1 MTVPTDRAS
10 LDRFDVWAPHAK
22 AVTVRVEGVDHP
34 MVAATTLPA
43 GTLRGPARRG
53 RGWWTLPDDADVP
66 AGTVRYGYVLTK
78 VFDEGTPDERTQVS
92 DVLPDPRS
100 RRQPQGVHD
109 LSCTFDPAEHAWGDG
124 AWTGRALAG
133 SVVYELHVGTFTP
146 EGTLDSAIERLDHL
160 VELGVDLVELLPVN
174 GFNGE
179 HNWGYDGVLWYT
191 VDESYGGPAA
201 YQRFVDACHQRG
213 LGVVQD
219 VVYNHLGPSGNY
231 LPLFA
236 DYFKPGASSWGDLIN
251 LDGWGSDGVRE
262 HILDNVEM
270 WLRDYHVDGF
280 RLDAVH
286 ALQDHRAVHILEE
299 IAERVERV
307 AAETGKPLFTIAES
321 DLNDPRMITP
331 VHENGL
337 GMTGQWLDDF
347 HHAAH
352 VALTGETQGYYA
364 DFGSLASLDKVV
376 REAFYHNGTMS
387 AFRGRHHGR
396 PVDKRRQRT
405 WQFVTCIQ
413 NHDQVG
419 NRAAGDRISAGLDAD
434 RLVLGAVLL
443 LTQPFTPMLFM
454 GEEWGASTP
463 WQFFTAHPEPELGE
477 AVARGRKAEFA
488 SMGWDES
495 TVPDPQAPSTFE
507 NSKLDWSETGR
518 GDHARVLAAY
528 RELIALRRT
537 VPELTD
543 PRFATIRTAHDDDA
557 RWFVLHRAAE
567 PGSDHGV
574 AVLLNFGTEPVR
586 VPFPGTAGAEVL
598 FRSGEVS
605 LSAGDDGGA
614 LAQLPPHG
622 AAVVRC

>member
-1 MTVPTDRAS
+1 MKTREH
-10 LDRFDVWAPHAK
+10 LNRFDVWAPHAK
-22 AVTVRVEGVDHP
+22 GVTVRIEGVDHP
-34 MVAATTLPA
+34 MVPA
-43 GTLRGPARRG
+43 DSRPEGAPEGPAARRP
-53 RGWWTLPDDADVP
+53 GWWTLPDDAGVP
-66 AGTVRYGYVLTK
+66 TGTVRYGYLLTK
-78 VFDEGTPDERTQVS
+78 TFDEGTPKERTQVS

-124 AWTGRALAG
+124 AWKGRTLAG
-133 SVVYELHVGTFTP
+133 AVIYELHLGTFTP

-160 VELGVDLVELLPVN
+160 VDLGVDFVELLPVN

-213 LGVVQD
+213 IGVIQD

-236 DYFKPGASSWGDLIN
+236 DYFKPGASTWGDLIN
-251 LDGWGSDGVRE
+251 LDGWGSDGVRDY
-262 HILDNVEM
+262 ILDNVEM

-299 IAERVERV
+299 IAERVDRV
-307 AAETGKPLFTIAES
+307 AVETGKPLFTVAES

-331 VHENGL
+331 ASANGL

-364 DFGSLASLDKVV
+364 DFASLETLDKAT
-376 REAFYHNGTMS
+376 RDAYYHTGTMS
-387 AFRGRHHGR
+387 TFRGRHHGR
-396 PVDKRRQRT
+396 PVDKQRVRP
-405 WQFVTCIQ
+405 WQFVTFIQ

-419 NRAAGDRISAGLDAD
+419 NRAAGDRISASLSAD
-434 RLVLGAVLL
+434 QLVLGATLL

-477 AVARGRKAEFA
+477 AVAKGRKGEFA
-488 SMGWDES
+488 AMGWDES
-495 TVPDPQAPSTFE
+495 TVPDPQAPTTFTD
-507 NSKLDWSETGR
+507 SKLDWSEPGQ
-518 GDHARVLAAY
+518 GEHARVLAAY
-528 RELIALRRT
+528 RELIALRRS

-543 PRFATIRTAHDDDA
+543 PRFATITTARDDDA
-557 RWFVLHRAAE
+557 RWFVLQRATH
-567 PGSDHGV
+567 PGSPHGV
-574 AVLLNFGTEPVR
+574 AVLLNFAAAEAT
-586 VPFPGTAGAEVL
+586 VPFTGPVDAEVL

-605 LSAGDDGGA
+605 LRTGEAGTA
-614 LAQLPPHG
+614 AAVLPGHG
-622 AAVVRC
+622 AAVLRY

>member
-1 MTVPTDRAS
+1 MNTREH
-10 LDRFDVWAPHAK
+10 LNRFDVWAPHART
-22 AVTVRVEGVDHP
+22 VTVRIEGDDHDMIP
-34 MVAATTLPA
+34 AADLPEDCPA
-43 GTLRGPARRG
+43 GTAARRD
-53 RGWWTLPDDADVP
+53 GWWTLPDGADVP
-66 AGTVRYGYVLTK
+66 EGTVRYGYLLGKT
-78 VFDEGTPDERTQVS
+78 FDEGTAQERSQVS
-92 DVLPDPRS
+92 EVLPDPRS

-109 LSCTFDPAEHAWGDG
+109 LSCTFEPSAHRWGDA
-124 AWTGRALAG
+124 AWTGRTLAG
-133 SVVYELHVGTFTP
+133 SVVYELHPGTFTP
-146 EGTLDSAIERLDHL
+146 EGTLDSAVERLDHL
-160 VELGVDLVELLPVN
+160 VELGVDFVELLPVN

-213 LGVVQD
+213 IGVIQD

-236 DYFKPGASSWGDLIN
+236 DYFKPGSSTWGDLIN
-251 LDGWGSDGVRE
+251 LDGWGSDGVRDY
-262 HILDNVEM
+262 ILDNVEM

-299 IAERVERV
+299 IAELVERV
-307 AAETGKPLFTIAES
+307 GVETGKPLFTVAES
-321 DLNDPRMITP
+321 DLNDHRMITP
-331 VHENGL
+331 TTAHGL

-364 DFGSLASLDKVV
+364 DFAALGTLDKVM
-376 REAFYHNGTMS
+376 RDAFYHDGTMS
-387 AFRGRHHGR
+387 VFRGRHHGR
-396 PVDKRRQRT
+396 PVDKQRVRP

-413 NHDQVG
+413 NHDQIG
-419 NRAAGDRISAGLDAD
+419 NRAAGDRISASLTPDQ
-434 RLVLGAVLL
+434 LVLGAALL

-477 AVARGRKAEFA
+477 AVAKGRKAEFA
-488 SMGWDES
+488 SMGWDED
-495 TVPDPQAPSTFE
+495 TVPDPQDPSTFT
-507 NSKLDWSETGR
+507 NSKLDWDELGR
-518 GDHARVLAAY
+518 DDHTRVLSAY
-528 RELIALRRT
+528 RELIALRRA

-543 PRFATIRTAHDDDA
+543 PRFDTIGTDLDEDA
-557 RWFVLHRAAE
+557 RWFVLRRATA

-574 AVLLNFGTEPVR
+574 AVLLNFGAGPAQ
-586 VPFPGTAGAEVL
+586 VPFPGRPDAEVL
-598 FRSGEVS
+598 YRSGDVS
-605 LSAGDDGGA
+605 LTAGSGGGGVAA
-614 LAQLPPHG
+614 LPAHG
-622 AAVVRC
+622 AAVVRY